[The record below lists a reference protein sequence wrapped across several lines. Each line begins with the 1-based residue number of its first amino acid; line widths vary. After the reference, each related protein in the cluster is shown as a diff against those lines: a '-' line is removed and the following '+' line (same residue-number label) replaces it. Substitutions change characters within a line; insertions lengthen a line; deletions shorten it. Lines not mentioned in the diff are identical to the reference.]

1 MIAPFMVIVGEEVTS
16 SGGEITGLFITEPVP
31 RGLSPVET
39 AVRIKD
45 QGGLVSIPHPFD
57 RFRRHVITPDA
68 LEEVLPHVD
77 IVEAF
82 NARNTFSRD
91 NRRAEALAEAHGLLV
106 SAVSD
111 THTAVEVGR
120 TYVDI
125 PEFDQVPQAFVLADI
140 PEFDAT
146 AEGLMKAL
154 SQGTLVRRPI
164 TPLIHLA
171 TTFTKIKKR
180 FLGRGVPRP

>member
-1 MIAPFMVIVGEEVTS
+1 MTTA
-16 SGGEITGLFITEPVP
+16 VP
-31 RGLSPVET
+31 RLSP
-39 AVRIKD
+39 R
-45 QGGLVSIPHPFD
+45 
-57 RFRRHVITPDA
+57 PD
-68 LEEVLPHVD
+68 
-77 IVEAF
+77 
-82 NARNTFSRD
+82 
-91 NRRAEALAEAHGLLV
+91 GLLV

-120 TYVDI
+120 TYV
-125 PEFDQVPQAFVLADI
+125 DI